1 MDVLISTLLD
11 VAIHVSRFTKKKDTH
26 GEETA
31 WRYRRVLVFEAGGSS
46 SVSLSLS
53 LSLFLS
59 FGGYREARVQPRL
72 SLPSNREPAFR
83 VIKELQVV
91 VCSAMCLVIARCHC
105 TARYDTTTNNDLLLS
120 ALLSRISS
128 GPVPRNFFMVF

>member
-46 SVSLSLS
+46 SVSLSFS
-53 LSLFLS
+53 LS

-120 ALLSRISS
+120 ALLSRISF

>member
-31 WRYRRVLVFEAGGSS
+31 WRYRRVLVFKAGGSS

-53 LSLFLS
+53 LSLS
-59 FGGYREARVQPRL
+59 VDIAR
-72 SLPSNREPAFR
+72 PAFNR
-83 VIKELQVV
+83 DFHSLRTE
-91 VCSAMCLVIARCHC
+91 
-105 TARYDTTTNNDLLLS
+105 
-120 ALLSRISS
+120 SRHSES
-128 GPVPRNFFMVF
+128 LRNYKWWCVAQCAS

>member
-1 MDVLISTLLD
+1 MDALVSTLLD

-31 WRYRRVLVFEAGGSS
+31 WRYRRVLVFEAGGSGGVS
-46 SVSLSLS
+46 PSLSLS
-53 LSLFLS
+53 
-59 FGGYREARVQPRL
+59 FGVYREGRVQPRL

-91 VCSAMCLVIARCHC
+91 VCSAICLVIARCHC

-120 ALLSRISS
+120 ALLSRISC
-128 GPVPRNFFMVF
+128 GPVPRNFFVVF